1 MTWFKSLRLAT
12 QLISAFVA
20 VALIT
25 VVVGIF
31 GIRASFDLHRMMEDA
46 YSNCTLAV
54 INTSNATLSLANCQR
69 ALGNIVLALDT
80 DYRTG
85 QVDHMGTYRASVA
98 DWVARERKTV
108 MGEAEV
114 AQWKLY
120 DQLWEPYVT
129 STRRLV
135 ALAESGKRAEAEKWL
150 IGDVRPK
157 YGAVEK
163 LLAEVVEINRMNA
176 EAANKAGRAVYE
188 KVRWQAGTLVAAC
201 FALSILLGVLVTRII
216 KGQVGGEPVLAAS
229 IAQRVAQ
236 GDITMEVPVA
246 EGDATSMMAA
256 MRTMVATLSR
266 VLAET
271 QKVVEAAGRG
281 DFHQRIAVEGSRGYI
296 LALGT
301 SLNALS
307 ETCQKGLSDVRRVM
321 EAAAQGDLSERI
333 TVSYEGEFLRLK
345 EASNATV
352 EKLSETIGGV
362 LEACASLV
370 GASEQ
375 LSSTAQALSQGASE
389 QAASVEETS
398 ASMEEMSASIAQNN
412 ENAKVTGDLALKTA
426 RETVEGGAAVRET
439 VEAMKQIARK
449 IAIIDDIAYQTNL
462 LALNAAIEAGRA
474 GEHGKGFAVVAAEVR
489 KLAERSQIAA
499 EEISALATGSVE
511 LAGRAGR
518 LLETIVPS
526 IQKTADLVQ
535 EIAAASTEQNSGVG
549 QINAAIGQISLAVAQ
564 NAAASE
570 ELASTSQ
577 EVNAQ
582 ALELQAAMGFFSLG
596 GEARP
601 ARGRRGARPE
611 PRKAGPAA
619 RNGSREAHVEQDFS
633 RF

>member
-12 QLISAFVA
+12 QLVTAFVA

-46 YSNCTLAV
+46 YANDTLAI
-54 INTSNATLSLANCQR
+54 INTNKASLFLSNCQR
-69 ALGNIVLALDT
+69 ALGNVVLALDS

-85 QVDHMGTYRASVA
+85 QIDHMGTYRASVA
-98 DWVARERKTV
+98 EWVAKERKTAT
-108 MGEAEV
+108 GEAEA
-114 AQWKLY
+114 AQWKLF
-120 DQLWEPYVT
+120 DQLWDPYVA
-129 STRRLV
+129 STRKVV
-135 ALAESGKRAEAEKWL
+135 ALAEAGKRSDAEKAL
-150 IGDVRPK
+150 IADVRPK

-163 LLAEVVEINRMNA
+163 ILAEVVEINRKNA
-176 EAANKAGRAVYE
+176 EAANKAGLAVYE

-201 FALSILLGVLVTRII
+201 FVLSILLGGLVTRII

-256 MRTMVATLSR
+256 MKTMVATLSR

-307 ETCQKGLSDVRRVM
+307 DTCQKGLSDVRRVL

-333 TVSYEGEFLRLK
+333 TVTYEGEFLRLK
-345 EASNATV
+345 DASNATV

-362 LEACASLV
+362 LEACGSLV
-370 GASEQ
+370 EASEQ

-439 VEAMKQIARK
+439 VDAMKQIAKK

-489 KLAERSQIAA
+489 KLAERSQVAA
-499 EEISALATGSVE
+499 EEISALASGSVE
-511 LAGRAGR
+511 LAG
-518 LLETIVPS
+518 
-526 IQKTADLVQ
+526 
-535 EIAAASTEQNSGVG
+535 
-549 QINAAIGQISLAVAQ
+549 
-564 NAAASE
+564 
-570 ELASTSQ
+570 
-577 EVNAQ
+577 
-582 ALELQAAMGFFSLG
+582 
-596 GEARP
+596 
-601 ARGRRGARPE
+601 
-611 PRKAGPAA
+611 
-619 RNGSREAHVEQDFS
+619 
-633 RF
+633 